1 MMRREPPAQPRA
13 HRRHGRVDPRAPS
26 FLDDP
31 IYSATNNSFT
41 FRSVLLRINKR

>member
-13 HRRHGRVDPRAPS
+13 HRQSRKIDPRAPS
-26 FLDDP
+26 LLDDP